1 MKRYSSLLVALDG
14 SERAACSLG
23 AAAWLAERLDAEL
36 HVLGAAPDDLP
47 AQEALDRLKVPR
59 AIRPRVT
66 LHQAPEFPERAVLE
80 AIDDLGAD
88 LVILTARGEA
98 AETEAADADPFKLLG
113 HVTRWVAE
121 HSRVPVLVMPSGY
134 RERLPWT
141 RALVPL
147 SGEFEADA
155 ALGIA
160 VRLANAAGFAVEV
173 AHVVG
178 AGNEPAGLAAEA
190 RYADEPHHEYP
201 HRLHELVSRL
211 LPECGPD
218 ECECIEDV
226 LLCRGDPGEELFALI
241 EEHAVSLIVMGWH
254 GHFVRGHAGV
264 VKQLLATTDRAVLL
278 VKAGPRPAFKLKV
291 GEEIE

>member
-1 MKRYSSLLVALDG
+1 MKGFSSLLVALDG
-14 SERAACSLG
+14 SELASRALG

-36 HVLGAAPDDLP
+36 HVLCAAREELP
-47 AQEALDRLKVPR
+47 AQQTLERLRVPR

-66 LHQAPEFPERAVLE
+66 LHQAPGFPEKAVLE
-80 AIDDLGAD
+80 AIGSLGAD
-88 LVILTARGEA
+88 LVIMSARGEA
-98 AETEAADADPFKLLG
+98 AEGDAAEDDPFRLLG

-121 HSRVPVLVMPSGY
+121 QSRVPVLVVPSAY

-141 RALVPL
+141 RALVPI

-155 ALGIA
+155 ALGVA
-160 VRLANAAGFAVEV
+160 VRLANAVGFAVEV

-178 AGNEPAGLAAEA
+178 AGGEPAGLAAEA
-190 RYADEPHHEYP
+190 RYADAPYHEYP

-218 ECECIEDV
+218 ECECIENV
-226 LLCRGDPGEELFALI
+226 LLCRGDPGEELFTLI
-241 EEHAVSLIVMGWH
+241 EKHSVSLLVMGWH
-254 GHFVRGHAGV
+254 GRFVRGHAGV
-264 VKQLLATTDRAVLL
+264 VKQLLATIDCPILL
-278 VKAGPRPAFKLKV
+278 VKAAPRPAFKLKV